1 RYPMNISV
9 TNGGV
14 MELPAQEKA
23 ESIFQAMSNELAN
36 PGILV
41 CPADKN
47 RWPASGFSH
56 LTSSNINYFVNVDAS
71 ESNPQDIMLGDDNLE
86 INGVRVKSGLL
97 IISNGMS
104 FRWTADRHGRCGNLG
119 MADGSVQSASNSGL
133 SAYASNSTPLGM
145 AADLR
150 LAIP

>member
-1 RYPMNISV
+1 MTGNLQSYDYPNYYPPNVNCTYRV
-9 TNGGV
+9 TP
-14 MELPAQEKA
+14 LPD
-23 ESIFQAMSNELAN
+23 N
-36 PGILV
+36 
-41 CPADKN
+41 C
-47 RWPASGFSH
+47 
-56 LTSSNINYFVNVDAS
+56 
-71 ESNPQDIMLGDDNLE
+71 MLQMRFDEFDFDYSPECTRDYLE